1 MDDTYALPTPS
12 TVPLQLSL
20 RQQNDAD
27 LPPAVD
33 LSHHLSLL
41 SRCRMQ
47 SPLKGCVHLSALRWS
62 FVGEE
67 HAGGELMM
75 KQQRLLSRRW
85 EDVGVGVGVAEGSR
99 SSWE

>member
-41 SRCRMQ
+41 SKSRMQ
-47 SPLKGCVHLSALRWS
+47 SPLKGCVHLSPLRLL
-62 FVGEE
+62 FEGVE

-75 KQQRLLSRRW
+75 KQKRLLSRRW
-85 EDVGVGVGVAEGSR
+85 EDVGVGAGTLEGSR
-99 SSWE
+99 SS